1 MKCLGTS
8 RHSFGNV
15 NVSQIKLELEVLV
28 FEESKK
34 LEYLEKNLLKQRQKQ
49 TTNSTLMSSMPRLE
63 PGHTLMGG
71 NCAPLTSWLPNL
83 NINTLIPYTVHYHFF
98 LILVVL
104 FSLFLL
110 TLMTCMFDQ
119 ARIILTRRNEIP
131 MTFVTVH
138 YTFSLTAWLS
148 PDLPFGGMGT
158 NGTHRSHVKYLTI
171 PTHSYNCDKQTLWV
185 RPLPESFASLVV
197 LSYPTRVR
205 SIISVELLQMW
216 DDGSSPFY
224 LGI

>member
-15 NVSQIKLELEVLV
+15 NVSQIKLKLEVLV
-28 FEESKK
+28 FEGSKK
-34 LEYLEKNLLKQRQKQ
+34 LEYLEKNRLKQGQKQ

-71 NCAPLTSWLPNL
+71 NCAPLASWVPSV

-98 LILVVL
+98 FNSCGTI
-104 FSLFLL
+104 F
-110 TLMTCMFDQ
+110 
-119 ARIILTRRNEIP
+119 IIFTHSHELYVWSSKNNTRRNEMP

-148 PDLPFGGMGT
+148 PDLPFGGVGT

-171 PTHSYNCDKQTLWV
+171 PTHSCNYDKQTLWV
-185 RPLPESFASLVV
+185 ATAREFCIPSGPFTSNKSQINNKCWTFAD
-197 LSYPTRVR
+197 VR
-205 SIISVELLQMW
+205 WWQ
-216 DDGSSPFY
+216 
-224 LGI
+224 

>member
-1 MKCLGTS
+1 MKRKKICMKLYYCLPMKCLGTS

-71 NCAPLTSWLPNL
+71 NCAPLASWVPSL

-110 TLMTCMFDQ
+110 TLMNCMFDP
-119 ARIILTRRNEIP
+119 ARIIEEEMKCQRL
-131 MTFVTVH
+131 
-138 YTFSLTAWLS
+138 
-148 PDLPFGGMGT
+148 
-158 NGTHRSHVKYLTI
+158 
-171 PTHSYNCDKQTLWV
+171 
-185 RPLPESFASLVV
+185 
-197 LSYPTRVR
+197 
-205 SIISVELLQMW
+205 LLQ
-216 DDGSSPFY
+216 Y
-224 LGI
+224 ITHLV

>member
-71 NCAPLTSWLPNL
+71 NCAPLASWVPSL

-98 LILVVL
+98 FNSCGTI
-104 FSLFLL
+104 F
-110 TLMTCMFDQ
+110 
-119 ARIILTRRNEIP
+119 IIFTHSHELYVWSSKNNTRRNEMP
-131 MTFVTVH
+131 TTFVTVH

-158 NGTHRSHVKYLTI
+158 MGLTGPMWSTLPSLPI
-171 PTHSYNCDKQTLWV
+171 PTTVINRHYGSGHCQ
-185 RPLPESFASLVV
+185 RV
-197 LSYPTRVR
+197 LHP
-205 SIISVELLQMW
+205 
-216 DDGSSPFY
+216 
-224 LGI
+224 